1 MVIKP
6 VRQNPGKY
14 VVLLTFFFLV
24 SCKVVKFPQI
34 VKLSNIRI
42 NRVTDSSA
50 HGLFNATIY
59 NPNFFS
65 FTLKHLDYKAYS
77 QGYFFG
83 HGQIDTL
90 VKFPKK
96 QAVEL
101 KDLKFNVHTKDLNQI
116 FASLNDLDSLP
127 LRFYLKARLKGI
139 IFPIYWIKT
148 VNLDLRQSLSALV
161 NWHNVFALSGIP
173 RITINKIGFKQTQL
187 TVTLNLKNQFNVEYF
202 FDTVKLSFYDKYNN
216 YIGNSELYNV
226 HVRPFSITELPFQLT
241 VDNLLLAVS
250 LMGQYIEQN
259 FEFRIKGYL
268 IFRIDSKSLKI
279 PINEK
284 ITAIIER
291 QKNNQ

>member
-1 MVIKP
+1 M
-6 VRQNPGKY
+6 
-14 VVLLTFFFLV
+14 
-24 SCKVVKFPQI
+24 VKFPQI

-42 NRVTDSSA
+42 NRLTDTSA
-50 HGLFNATIY
+50 HGLFNATVY

-83 HGQIDTL
+83 QGQIDTI
-90 VKFPKK
+90 VKFPEK

-101 KDLKFNVHTKDLNQI
+101 KDLEFNVSTKDLNKI
-116 FASLNDLDSLP
+116 FSSLNQLDTLP
-127 LRFYLKARLKGI
+127 LRFYLKAHLKGI
-139 IFPIYWIKT
+139 IFPVYWIKT

-161 NWHNVFALSGIP
+161 NWHNVFVLSGIP
-173 RITINKIGFKQTQL
+173 KISINKTGFKQTQL
-187 TVTLNLKNQFNVEYF
+187 TVTLRLKNKFNVEYY
-202 FDTVKLSFYDKYNN
+202 FDTVKLAFYDRYNN
-216 YIGNSELYNV
+216 YIGSSQLTGV
-226 HVRPFSITELPFQLT
+226 HVKPYSTTQLPFQLT

-250 LMGQYIEQN
+250 LMGQYIEQK

-284 ITAIIER
+284 ISAIIER

>member
-1 MVIKP
+1 MRLKFS
-6 VRQNPGKY
+6 KY
-14 VVLLTFFFLV
+14 AICLIILLLS
-24 SCKVVKFPQI
+24 SCNVVKFPQI

-42 NRVTDSSA
+42 NRLTDTSA

-83 HGQIDTL
+83 QGQIDTV
-90 VKFPKK
+90 VKFPEK

-101 KDLKFNVHTKDLNQI
+101 KDLEFNVQTRDLNRI
-116 FASLNDLDSLP
+116 FASLKQLDSLP
-127 LRFYLKARLKGI
+127 LRFYLKARLKGVF
-139 IFPIYWIKT
+139 FPIYWIKT

-173 RITINKIGFKQTQL
+173 RISINKIGFKQTQL
-187 TVTLNLKNQFNVEYF
+187 TVTLNLKNQFNVEYY
-202 FDTVKLSFYDKYNN
+202 FDTVKLAFYDRYNN
-216 YIGNSELYNV
+216 YIGSSQLTGV
-226 HVRPFSITELPFQLT
+226 HVRPFSITKLPFQLI

-284 ITAIIER
+284 IMAKIER
-291 QKNNQ
+291 QTNNQ

>member
-1 MVIKP
+1 M
-6 VRQNPGKY
+6 
-14 VVLLTFFFLV
+14 
-24 SCKVVKFPQI
+24 VKFPQI

-42 NRVTDSSA
+42 KRLTDTSA
-50 HGLFNATIY
+50 HGLFNATVY

-83 HGQIDTL
+83 QGQIDTI

-101 KDLKFNVHTKDLNQI
+101 KDLEFNVQTRDLNRI
-116 FASLNDLDSLP
+116 FASLKQLDSLP
-127 LRFYLKARLKGI
+127 LRFYLKARLKGVF
-139 IFPIYWIKT
+139 FPIYWIKT

-161 NWHNVFALSGIP
+161 NWHNVFALSGMP
-173 RITINKIGFKQTQL
+173 RISINKIGFKQTQL
-187 TVTLNLKNQFNVEYF
+187 TVTLNLKNQFNVEYY
-202 FDTVKLSFYDKYNN
+202 FDTVKLAFYDRYNN
-216 YIGNSELYNV
+216 YIGSSQLTGV
-226 HVRPFSITELPFQLT
+226 HVRPFSITKLPFQLT

-284 ITAIIER
+284 IMAKIER
-291 QKNNQ
+291 QTNNQ

>member
-1 MVIKP
+1 MRLKF
-6 VRQNPGKY
+6 NKY
-14 VVLLTFFFLV
+14 AIYLIILLLS
-24 SCKVVKFPQI
+24 SCNVVKFPQI

-42 NRVTDSSA
+42 NRLTDTSA

-83 HGQIDTL
+83 QGQIDTV
-90 VKFPKK
+90 VKFPEK

-101 KDLKFNVHTKDLNQI
+101 KDLEFNVQTRDLNRI
-116 FASLNDLDSLP
+116 FASLKQLDSLP
-127 LRFYLKARLKGI
+127 LRFYLKARLKGVF
-139 IFPIYWIKT
+139 FPIYWIKT

-161 NWHNVFALSGIP
+161 NWHNVFALSGMP
-173 RITINKIGFKQTQL
+173 RISINKIGFKQTQL
-187 TVTLNLKNQFNVEYF
+187 TVTLNLKNQFNVEYY
-202 FDTVKLSFYDKYNN
+202 FDTVKLAFYDRYNN
-216 YIGNSELYNV
+216 YIGSSQLTGV
-226 HVRPFSITELPFQLT
+226 HVRPFSITKLPFQLT

-284 ITAIIER
+284 IMAKIER
-291 QKNNQ
+291 QTNNQ